1 MLKSDFKYLFLVPF
15 LSVVFFVFHQFMLS
29 YRAVDFSLFIFKL
42 STLYLIFAVTA
53 IVIIS
58 ILIVIKS
65 KNLDIVGMC
74 FLILTSVKMIGA
86 YLLVRPILASGAK
99 EIEVQKMNF
108 FVIFILFLA
117 IETVITIRILNNK

>member
-1 MLKSDFKYLFLVPF
+1 MLKSDFKYLFFVPVLSLVLF
-15 LSVVFFVFHQFMLS
+15 GLHQFILS
-29 YRAVDFSLFIFKL
+29 HRPINYSLFIFKL
-42 STLYLIFAVTA
+42 STLYIIFAVIA

-65 KNLDIVGMC
+65 KNLDIVGMS
-74 FLILTSVKMIGA
+74 FLIFTSAKMIGA
-86 YLLVRPILASGAK
+86 YLLVRPILASNVK

-117 IETVITIRILNNK
+117 IETIITIRILNNK